1 LAARSP
7 PRKGNRVAEHLL
19 EGMLKSGVHVATVK
33 IGIGV
38 FFDVV
43 ERKYIRKGY
52 MWSSKGI
59 CRVSYIRDTCERN

>member
-19 EGMLKSGVHVATVK
+19 ERFLKCGVHVATVK

-43 ERKYIRKGY
+43 ESKYK
-52 MWSSKGI
+52 K
-59 CRVSYIRDTCERN
+59 RVHVVL